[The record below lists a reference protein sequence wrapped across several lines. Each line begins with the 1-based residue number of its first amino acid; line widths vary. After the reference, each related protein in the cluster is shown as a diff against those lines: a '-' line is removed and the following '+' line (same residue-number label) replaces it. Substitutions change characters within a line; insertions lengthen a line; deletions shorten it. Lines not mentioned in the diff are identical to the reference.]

1 MRTIARALAGVA
13 LLLAAACQ
21 KGDAVAVK
29 TVVTAADSADQVMF
43 NARSLITHDGAIR
56 AELFADTALFF
67 DENTRIEMRG
77 VKTHF
82 HNKEGDRNTVLT
94 SRQGTYNTRISK
106 MEARGDVDVV
116 SRDGRRLQTVQL
128 RYDQLGNQISGD
140 SAFTLTQPGGR
151 MLQGVGF
158 VSDPDMRNVQVLRA
172 TQGYAGVIT
181 DKEPVRGAGTAPAT
195 GSAATGTT
203 AAASSPAGAP
213 PAAGAKPAKPAAPA
227 KAPAG
232 MFTLPKSRP

>member
-1 MRTIARALAGVA
+1 
-13 LLLAAACQ
+13 
-21 KGDAVAVK
+21 
-29 TVVTAADSADQVMF
+29 
-43 NARSLITHDGAIR
+43 
-56 AELFADTALFF
+56 
-67 DENTRIEMRG
+67 
-77 VKTHF
+77 
-82 HNKEGDRNTVLT
+82 
-94 SRQGTYNTRISK
+94 
-106 MEARGDVDVV
+106 
-116 SRDGRRLQTVQL
+116 
-128 RYDQLGNQISGD
+128 
-140 SAFTLTQPGGR
+140 